1 MQMYSL
7 CGCPSVQPFVLCT
20 LTRLAPFSACRV
32 SVFVNAKDD
41 PNKRNKLISPQ
52 QPLAV
57 YQCDK
62 GVSPRKW
69 WPAVDSQGMFNGW
82 EGREGPWG
90 TRSSGGKGVPCLLAG
105 PPEGLWEMYLGGR
118 HKTCSGADVVVPFS
132 LCQHCMFS
140 PTPPYPCHRSWIR
153 SFHLP
158 LPPLDPPQRLSNGP
172 SPRRSSGTGSRW
184 ATRGRRVR
192 APLSSGWRR
201 SPTRGGQSLG
211 AQGRTG

>member
-90 TRSSGGKGVPCLLAG
+90 TRSSGGKGVPCLLGG
-105 PPEGLWEMYLGGR
+105 PPEGLWEMYLG
-118 HKTCSGADVVVPFS
+118 DVTKHAVVP
-132 LCQHCMFS
+132 M
-140 PTPPYPCHRSWIR
+140 
-153 SFHLP
+153 
-158 LPPLDPPQRLSNGP
+158 
-172 SPRRSSGTGSRW
+172 
-184 ATRGRRVR
+184 
-192 APLSSGWRR
+192 
-201 SPTRGGQSLG
+201 
-211 AQGRTG
+211 